1 MDFRM
6 TRSWIVIAV
15 VSVAAGAIGCGG
27 SGDNP
32 AGPSQTTSS
41 GGSEEDAS
49 REGPPPAGTGR
60 LTVGI
65 KDTPFSDAKAVL
77 VTFKEVSVHR
87 AEAGWETVAFAG
99 GAAARTCDLK
109 QLQAATDVLGVA
121 ALPAGHY
128 TQIRLTVESAALY
141 FENAAA
147 AGPCAATIAAP
158 AGTSAALKIPSGT
171 VKLNRQFTVAVRRRD
186 NDAARLRRRSFDQAD
201 RGRQRERQ
209 WEWQRR
215 QRSGNGQLQ
224 HVAGHHR
231 RQRPIGGQRSPAVET
246 GGPLFERSR
255 TYVLTDRQRQP
266 RDTHGTVLHAALQ
279 GLHV

>member
-6 TRSWIVIAV
+6 PRSWIIIAV
-15 VSVAAGAIGCGG
+15 VSVSAAAIGCGG

-41 GGSEEDAS
+41 GGGGTQSGGAAPAS
-49 REGPPPAGTGR
+49 TGT

-87 AEAGWETVAFAG
+87 AETGWETVAFAG

-109 QLQAATDVLGVA
+109 QLEAATDVLGVA

-128 TQIRLTVESAALY
+128 TQIRLQVESAALY
-141 FENAAA
+141 FENAAS
-147 AGPCAATIAAP
+147 AGPCASTIAAP

-171 VKLNRQFTVAVRRRD
+171 VKLNRQFTVPSGGATTMLLD
-186 NDAARLRRRSFDQAD
+186 FDGDRSIKQT
-201 RGRQRERQ
+201 GG
-209 WEWQRR
+209 
-215 QRSGNGQLQ
+215 GNGN
-224 HVAGHHR
+224 GNGNGN
-231 RQRPIGGQRSPAVET
+231 GGSGASTASYSMSPVI
-246 GGPLFERSR
+246 
-255 TYVLTDRQRQP
+255 
-266 RDTHGTVLHAALQ
+266 TVVSVQ
-279 GLHV
+279 